1 MHTLISTQHTSLPY
15 ILSSA
20 HSTLHFHT
28 YSHQHKPHCTSM
40 HTHHQHMALPYIPSS
55 ADGTWEPVAW
65 GHEAG
70 RAIGTCSHWPCVHT
84 PVVNNNRTKAYQ
96 PCAHSCSEQQNNSIS
111 ALHSHSCSEQQNKS
125 ISALHSHSCS
135 EQQNKSIS
143 VLHSHSCREQQ
154 NNSISALCSHSYN
167 EQQHNNNISALRS
180 YSCSEQHHN
189 ITTAHHHHQS
199 GLESTTKDHFDERPP
214 TILNGA
220 LNIAQSPLALAKC
233 LRLLHHGLSLLKDT
247 QKFLFVWSRGKM
259 AKADHRLTSQ
269 FHALTG
275 HWLLLT
281 MRSLALPKTEGEQR
295 TTTNNKMDVSWWLKA
310 SHS

>member
-1 MHTLISTQHTSLPY
+1 MYCHQHTAHPDILSLAHSTLHFHMYCHQHKAHFTSIHTLISTQHFHV
-15 ILSSA
+15 LSST
-20 HSTLHFHT
+20 HSTWHFQT
-28 YSHQHKPHCTSM
+28 YSHQYKPHCTSM

-111 ALHSHSCSEQQNKS
+111 AL
-125 ISALHSHSCS
+125 
-135 EQQNKSIS
+135 
-143 VLHSHSCREQQ
+143 
-154 NNSISALCSHSYN
+154 CSHSYN

-180 YSCSEQHHN
+180 YSCSEQHHH

-199 GLESTTKDHFDERPP
+199 RLESTTKDHFDERPP

-220 LNIAQSPLALAKC
+220 LNIAQSPLALAKR

-275 HWLLLT
+275 HWPLLT